1 MAVWLSP
8 LRLAEV
14 SSVGQAQA
22 GRVVAAENKQGLAQL
37 REERVT
43 IRTASF
49 TGKRFN
55 SLNLLTMKM
64 RTCSAGNAVYICL
77 VKRAS
82 RQGRRG

>member
-1 MAVWLSP
+1 MWLSP

-22 GRVVAAENKQGLAQL
+22 GRVVAAKNKQGLAQL
-37 REERVT
+37 REEERVT

-55 SLNLLTMKM
+55 SLNLLTMKNQNM
-64 RTCSAGNAVYICL
+64 QR
-77 VKRAS
+77 K
-82 RQGRRG
+82 GRLFTYVW